1 MGNCLQTSSTN
12 TSSSSAP
19 EGVFSSSVA
28 KRVKKEPTGG
38 TDSASARILR
48 PSVVDRR
55 SHPVTVH
62 QVLSVIDHR
71 QADPP
76 RNVFDYYEKIE
87 AIGEGATCTIHSV
100 KRTQGEDVGRI
111 YALKTISKHREVGE
125 ADDRYLRIRLHEVQ
139 LLRQLDHPNIV
150 RVYELFED
158 DDAVYI
164 IMEHCS
170 GGTLASRAPYTEGEA
185 AKIMTK
191 LLSAVAYCHQRGIL
205 HRDLKMDNAMFECES
220 KESDVKL
227 IDFGLGVTEQERP
240 GPYHREVVGTV
251 YTMSPQIIHEKYRN
265 PDPWACGVIA
275 HMLLVDEAPFDGP
288 TRREIAQ
295 KIIRNDW
302 DAKFEGEKW
311 RNISSSAKRFVSALL
326 TYDEDERRS
335 ASDALRTQ
343 WLMKMDPPEERR
355 PPEHLMR
362 GVMEALADHARAP
375 TLKKL
380 ALYFIAFHT
389 PGEEVMELER
399 AFDQFCGGYNIG
411 TINAWEFRKEASK
424 YLGRDDNGNQQ
435 ITKLFRSLATRG
447 KIGFTTFIAAC
458 LESQGPIREDRIK
471 AAFNLFDE
479 IEAGFIDRNNL
490 RSTLGVRCRYR
501 SSYLDYEAVIRE
513 AIEAVGILGG
523 DKNDSGAV
531 DSDEQNSSAKHTV
544 SQEQFMKL
552 FVQSSS

>member
-1 MGNCLQTSSTN
+1 MGNCLRSSSTN
-12 TSSSSAP
+12 TRSSSTKSVVK
-19 EGVFSSSVA
+19 GSSG
-28 KRVKKEPTGG
+28 KREPTDANSDLG
-38 TDSASARILR
+38 ASGRFLR

-55 SHPVTVH
+55 RGPVTVH

-71 QADPP
+71 LADPP
-76 RNVFDYYEKIE
+76 RDVFDYYEKIE

-100 KRTQGEDVGRI
+100 KRIQGEDVGRI

-125 ADDRYLRIRLHEVQ
+125 DDDRYLRIRLHEVQ

-170 GGTLASRAPYTEGEA
+170 GGTLTSRAPYTEREA

-191 LLSAVAYCHQRGIL
+191 LLSAVAYCHQRGII
-205 HRDLKMDNAMFECES
+205 HRDIKLDNIMFECDRDS

-227 IDFGLGVTEQERP
+227 IDFGLGVTEEERQ
-240 GPYHREVVGTV
+240 GPFHTEVVGTV

-275 HMLLVDEAPFDGP
+275 HMLLVGEAPFDGP

-302 DAKFEGEKW
+302 DDKFEGKKW
-311 RNISSSAKRFVSALL
+311 KNISPSAKRFVSALL
-326 TYDEDERRS
+326 VYDEDKRRS

-355 PPEHLMR
+355 PPEQFMR
-362 GVMEALADHARAP
+362 KVMEALVDHAKAP

-389 PGEEVMELER
+389 PGEEVMELEL

-424 YLGRDDNGNQQ
+424 YLGRDNDGNQQ
-435 ITKLFRSLATRG
+435 IAKLFRSLATKG

-458 LESQGPIREDRIK
+458 LESQGPIREDRIR

-479 IEAGFIDRNNL
+479 IEAGFVDRKSL
-490 RSTLGVRCRYR
+490 RLALGVRCRYR
-501 SSYLDYEAVIRE
+501 SSFLDYDAVIRE
-513 AIEAVGILGG
+513 AIEAVGG
-523 DKNDSGAV
+523 DLDAV
-531 DSDEQNSSAKHTV
+531 ESDEQSSSAK
-544 SQEQFMKL
+544 SIISREQFMRL
-552 FVQSSS
+552 FVQVSS

>member
-12 TSSSSAP
+12 
-19 EGVFSSSVA
+19 
-28 KRVKKEPTGG
+28 KRVKRES
-38 TDSASARILR
+38 TDADSDLASGRILC

-55 SHPVTVH
+55 SHPVTAH

-71 QADPP
+71 EADPP
-76 RNVFDYYEKIE
+76 RNVIDFYEKLD

-100 KRTQGEDVGRI
+100 RRIQGEDVGRV

-170 GGTLASRAPYTEGEA
+170 GGTLASRAPYTEREA

-205 HRDLKMDNAMFECES
+205 HRDIKMDNAMFECES

-227 IDFGLGVTEQERP
+227 IDFGLGVTEEERQ
-240 GPYHREVVGTV
+240 GPYYSEVVGTV
-251 YTMSPQIIHEKYRN
+251 YTMSPQIIHERYRN

-275 HMLLVDEAPFDGP
+275 HMLLINEAPFDGP

-302 DAKFEGEKW
+302 DDKFEGDKW
-311 RNISSSAKRFVSALL
+311 KNISSSAKRFVSVLL
-326 TYDEDERRS
+326 KYDEDKRRS

-355 PPEHLMR
+355 PSEPFMR
-362 GVMEALADHARAP
+362 GVMKALADHARAP
-375 TLKKL
+375 ILKKL

-399 AFDQFCGGYNIG
+399 TFDQFCGGYNIG

-424 YLGRDDNGNQQ
+424 YLGKDDDGNQQ
-435 ITKLFRSLATRG
+435 IAKLFRSLATKG
-447 KIGFTTFIAAC
+447 KIGFTTFVAAC
-458 LESQGPIREDRIK
+458 LESQGPIREDRSR

-479 IEAGFIDRNNL
+479 TESCFIDRNNL

-501 SSYLDYEAVIRE
+501 SSFLDYDAVIRE
-513 AIEAVGILGG
+513 AIEAVGGG
-523 DKNDSGAV
+523 SNDSGAAE
-531 DSDEQNSSAKHTV
+531 SDAQSSSAESTV
-544 SQEQFMKL
+544 SSEQFMRL
-552 FVQSSS
+552 FARVSS